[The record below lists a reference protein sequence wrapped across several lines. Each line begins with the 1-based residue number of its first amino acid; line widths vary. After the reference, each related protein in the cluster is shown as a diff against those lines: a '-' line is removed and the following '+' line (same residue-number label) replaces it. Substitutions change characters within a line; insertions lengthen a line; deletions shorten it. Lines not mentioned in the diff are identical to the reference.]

1 MLDGCWSAAGPH
13 RRGPCRAGLVHCAS
27 GFRASIAGSFLE
39 RADKDVVVI
48 ADDVAEATTS
58 GLLTT

>member
-1 MLDGCWSAAGPH
+1 
-13 RRGPCRAGLVHCAS
+13 VHCAS
-27 GFRASIAGSFLE
+27 GFRASIAGSILE
-39 RADKDVVVI
+39 RAGKQVVVI

>member
-1 MLDGCWSAAGPH
+1 
-13 RRGPCRAGLVHCAS
+13 VHCAS